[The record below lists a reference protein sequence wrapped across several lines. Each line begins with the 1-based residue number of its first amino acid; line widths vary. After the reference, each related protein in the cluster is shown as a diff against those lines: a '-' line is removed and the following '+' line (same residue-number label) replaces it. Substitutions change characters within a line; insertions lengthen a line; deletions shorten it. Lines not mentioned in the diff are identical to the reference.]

1 MSLSGGLALVFDLDG
16 VIVDSMP
23 LHTEAWRAYLRRY
36 GIECEDLERRMH
48 GRRNDDIVRDFIG
61 AHLSSKRPQR
71 DAAASGFQALIG
83 DATAS
88 CGLTPEEIFAHGAAK
103 EALYREMTGPDLA
116 AHLVPGILEF
126 LARYGGAPMAVASN
140 AEPANIDFVL
150 DGAGI
155 RHYFQVIVDGMQVP
169 RPKPYPDVY
178 RKAADELCVAPRN
191 CIVFEDSPA
200 GIQAARAAGARVVA
214 IETHGKVDG
223 ADLELPHFGRPELDE
238 WLSEQRP
245 A

>member
-1 MSLSGGLALVFDLDG
+1 LALVFDLDG

-23 LHTEAWRAYLRRY
+23 LHTEAWRVYLGRF
-36 GIECEDLERRMH
+36 GIECEDIEPRMH

-61 AHLSSKRPQR
+61 AHL
-71 DAAASGFQALIG
+71 
-83 DATAS
+83 
-88 CGLTPEEIFAHGAAK
+88 TPEEILAHGAAK
-103 EALYREMTGPDLA
+103 EALYREMMGPDLDGQ
-116 AHLVPGILEF
+116 LVPGILEF
-126 LARYGGAPMAVASN
+126 LARYAGAPMAVASN
-140 AEPANIDFVL
+140 AEPANIDLVL

-155 RHYFQVIVDGMQVP
+155 RNYFQVIVDGMQVP
-169 RPKPYPDVY
+169 RPKPFPDVY
-178 RKAADELCVAPRN
+178 CKAADMLCIAPGN

-214 IETHGKVDG
+214 IESHGKVDG
-223 ADLELPHFGRPELDE
+223 ADLNLADFRRPQLDE